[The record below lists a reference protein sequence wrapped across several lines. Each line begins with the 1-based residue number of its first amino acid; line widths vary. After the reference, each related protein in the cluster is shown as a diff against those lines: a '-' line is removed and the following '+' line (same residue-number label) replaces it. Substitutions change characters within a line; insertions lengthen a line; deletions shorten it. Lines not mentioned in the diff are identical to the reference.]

1 MERLFV
7 KAIKNT
13 KTIKKDNIYEIY
25 WMNEYSIVVMNMT
38 HLTFSRESFETID
51 GSLLPPNHHSKE
63 YKQTIII
70 TEELKEDDVLQAMN
84 TEFMFVKNIYYKI
97 EKIVS

>member
-1 MERLFV
+1 MDLYYLQIII
-7 KAIKNT
+7 A
-13 KTIKKDNIYEIY
+13 
-25 WMNEYSIVVMNMT
+25 
-38 HLTFSRESFETID
+38 
-51 GSLLPPNHHSKE
+51 KE